1 MKKRY
6 TLIFFLFI
14 FSGLTAVY
22 SQVVKIDSLT
32 NWKKKLNF
40 GVNLNQAAFSSNWKA
55 GGVNSIGLNS
65 LFNYQAHYEKDK
77 ITWNNEFDFLFG
89 FVSSEGQGYRKSQDR
104 IYLDT
109 KLGYAF
115 NKNWGLFSSVS
126 FQSQFTRGYRFN
138 DDDSRDLISDI
149 FAPAF
154 ITSSWGMEYHP
165 VDYFK
170 VRMSPF
176 APRVTIVTDPGR
188 FITTVGPEP
197 YGVIFPDNTRY
208 EWLAFQIQAEFNKD
222 IAQNLNLKWR
232 YLLFANYET
241 FEVKRID
248 HRLDLNI
255 TAKVNNFINV
265 SVGGILLYDF
275 DQDSDAQVSQL
286 LTIGFAYS
294 FRNFEEKK

>member
-1 MKKRY
+1 MNKKAIPVF
-6 TLIFFLFI
+6 LIFIL
-14 FSGLTAVY
+14 STWAPAY
-22 SQVVKIDSLT
+22 AQVVKVDTLT
-32 NWKKKLNF
+32 RWKKKLNF

-65 LFNYQAHYEKDK
+65 LFNYKADYAKDK
-77 ITWNNEFDFLFG
+77 ITWSNEFDFLFG
-89 FVSSEGQGYRKSQDR
+89 FVSNEGQGYRKSQDR

-109 KLGYAF
+109 KFGYAF
-115 NKNWGLFSSVS
+115 NKNWGMFSSIS

-154 ITSSWGMEYHP
+154 ITSSWGIEYHP

-170 VRMSPF
+170 VRISPIS
-176 APRVTIVTDPGR
+176 PRLTIVTDPER
-188 FITTVGPEP
+188 FITTVGLEP
-197 YGVIFPDNTRY
+197 YGVKFPDNTRY
-208 EWLAFQIQAEFNKD
+208 EWFAFQIQAEFNKD
-222 IAQNLNLKWR
+222 IAENLNLKWR

-241 FEVKRID
+241 FEVKKID

-255 TAKVNNFINV
+255 TAKVNQFINV

-275 DQDSDAQVSQL
+275 DQDADAQISQQ
-286 LTIGFAYS
+286 LTIGLAYS